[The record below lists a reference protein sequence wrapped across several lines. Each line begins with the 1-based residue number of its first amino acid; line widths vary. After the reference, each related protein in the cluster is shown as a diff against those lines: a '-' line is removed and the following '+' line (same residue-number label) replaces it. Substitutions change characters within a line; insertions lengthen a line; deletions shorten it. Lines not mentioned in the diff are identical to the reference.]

1 MTTTV
6 ERPVSSS
13 RAPSRAPRARPRFLV
28 PVVPATGLALV
39 AAGWLTIALG
49 APSPTGVL
57 ATIVVAGVAALR
69 LTLPGRA
76 RAWVA
81 LAAGT
86 PGLVVGTGIGGRWL
100 QKAPLTPEAF
110 GGAASLAGGLLLVG
124 WAGAVLVRTARGWR
138 RLGALPVAL
147 AVAIVVWTAFPALVA
162 SVVPPTTLGGRTPAA
177 YGLAFSDV
185 AFRTADGARI
195 SAWWVPGT
203 NGAAVIVRHGSGS
216 TRTSTLAHAAVLA
229 RHGYGV
235 LLTDARGH
243 GRSGGD
249 GMDWGWFGD
258 SDVTAAV
265 AYLTDVAGVARVA
278 VLGLSMGGEEAIG
291 AAAADP
297 RIDAVVAEGVTAR
310 TAADR
315 DRILPRSPNG
325 WLQRGLDRVTF
336 GLAGLLTDAPRPQP
350 LRESAA
356 SSGVP
361 TLLVA
366 AGAVADEI
374 EAARAIRDAAPDSV
388 DVWVVPGAGHTG
400 GLATAPAG
408 WESHVTAFLD
418 STLLSEEA
426 RR

>member
-6 ERPVSSS
+6 ERPVSST
-13 RAPSRAPRARPRFLV
+13 RAYRARPRVL
-28 PVVPATGLALV
+28 VPATGLALV

-49 APSPTGVL
+49 APSPAGVL
-57 ATIVVAGVAALR
+57 AAILVAGVAALR
-69 LTLPGRA
+69 LTVPGRA

-81 LAAGT
+81 LVTGT
-86 PGLVVGTGIGGRWL
+86 LALVVGAGIGGRWL
-100 QKAPLTPEAF
+100 QKAPLTTEAF
-110 GGAASLAGGLLLVG
+110 GGTASLAGGLLLVG
-124 WAGAVLVRTARGWR
+124 WAGAVLVRAGRRWR
-138 RLGALPVAL
+138 WLGALPVAL
-147 AVAIVVWTAFPALVA
+147 VVALVVWTAFPALVA
-162 SVVPPTTLGGRTPAA
+162 SVVPPTTLGTRTPAA

-185 AFRTADGARI
+185 TYRTADGARV

-203 NGAAVIVRHGSGS
+203 NGAAVVVRHGSGS
-216 TRTSTLAHAAVLA
+216 TRTSTLAQAAVLA
-229 RHGYGV
+229 LHGYGV

-258 SDVTAAV
+258 SDVAAAV
-265 AYLTDVAGVARVA
+265 TYVTEVAGVRRVA

-297 RIDAVVAEGVTAR
+297 RIKAVVAEGATAR

-315 DRILPRSPNG
+315 DRILPRGPNG

-336 GLAGLLTDAPRPQP
+336 GLAGLLTDAPRPRS
-350 LRESAA
+350 LREAA
-356 SSGVP
+356 SRSGVP

-366 AGAVADEI
+366 AGTVADEI
-374 EAARAIRDAAPDSV
+374 EAARAIRDAAPGSV
-388 DVWVVPGAGHTG
+388 DVWVVPGASHTG
-400 GLATAPAG
+400 GLSSAPAD

-418 STLLSEEA
+418 STLLS
-426 RR
+426 

>member
-1 MTTTV
+1 
-6 ERPVSSS
+6 
-13 RAPSRAPRARPRFLV
+13 
-28 PVVPATGLALV
+28 
-39 AAGWLTIALG
+39 
-49 APSPTGVL
+49 
-57 ATIVVAGVAALR
+57 
-69 LTLPGRA
+69 
-76 RAWVA
+76 
-81 LAAGT
+81 
-86 PGLVVGTGIGGRWL
+86 
-100 QKAPLTPEAF
+100 
-110 GGAASLAGGLLLVG
+110 
-124 WAGAVLVRTARGWR
+124 
-138 RLGALPVAL
+138 
-147 AVAIVVWTAFPALVA
+147 VWTAFPALVA

-185 AFRTADGARI
+185 TYQTTDGARV

-203 NGAAVIVRHGSGS
+203 NGAGVVVRHGSGS
-216 TRTSTLAHAAVLA
+216 TRTSTLAQAAVLA

-258 SDVTAAV
+258 SDVVAAV
-265 AYLTDVAGVARVA
+265 TYVTEVAGVRRVA

-297 RIDAVVAEGVTAR
+297 RIDAVVAEGATAR

-315 DRILPRSPNG
+315 DRILPRGPNG
-325 WLQRGLDRVTF
+325 WLQRELDRVMF
-336 GLAGLLTDAPRPQP
+336 GLAGLLTDAPRPRS

-356 SSGVP
+356 RSGVP

-366 AGAVADEI
+366 AGTVADEI

-388 DVWVVPGAGHTG
+388 DVWVVPGASHTD
-400 GLATAPAG
+400 GLTTAPTD

-418 STLLSEEA
+418 STLLS
-426 RR
+426 